1 MAKQATQ
8 KNIRH
13 LSKADIEEYFENIGE
28 KKFRANQVYEWLWL
42 KPVQSFDEMT
52 NISKDLR
59 NKLKEEF
66 TLPALTVDTIQHS
79 ELGRPYDSHLL
90 RNWVDF

>member
-1 MAKQATQ
+1 MAKQAADN
-8 KNIRH
+8 NIRH
-13 LSKADIEEYFENIGE
+13 LSKADIEQYFEGIGE

-59 NKLKEEF
+59 LKLKEEF
-66 TLPALTVDTIQHS
+66 TLARI
-79 ELGRPYDSHLL
+79 
-90 RNWVDF
+90 NN